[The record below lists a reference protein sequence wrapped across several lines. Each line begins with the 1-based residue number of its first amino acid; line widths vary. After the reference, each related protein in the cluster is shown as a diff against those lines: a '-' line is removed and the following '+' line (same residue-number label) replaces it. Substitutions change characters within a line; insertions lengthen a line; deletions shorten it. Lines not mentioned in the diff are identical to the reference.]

1 MTNKTSMR
9 NKFWGKIKFKRIIT
23 NKKMIQKG
31 KTKKLAQ

>member
-9 NKFWGKIKFKRIIT
+9 NKFWGKIKFRRITT
-23 NKKMIQKG
+23 NKKMTQRG